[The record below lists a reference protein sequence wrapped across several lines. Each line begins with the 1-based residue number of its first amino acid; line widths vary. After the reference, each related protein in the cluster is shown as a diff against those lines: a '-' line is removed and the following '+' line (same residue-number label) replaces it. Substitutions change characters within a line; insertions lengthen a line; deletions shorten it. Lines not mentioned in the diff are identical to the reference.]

1 MKQKITEKV
10 VNKYVIAT
18 LSSPTKYLV
27 SLHWGRWALTESIEA
42 ATKTYSRKL
51 AESVLSNYLTDVDQD
66 AEMVV
71 LPIEIEYSF
80 LCEESAIDDWKW

>member
-10 VNKYVIAT
+10 LNKYVIAT

-51 AESVLSNYLTDVDQD
+51 AESVLSNYLTNVDQD

-80 LCEESAIDDWKW
+80 LRENSVGGDWT